1 MTALVGRRVAC
12 VQEREEQSVCSAR
25 VAQPLGLTSAPRRLC
40 RGGGLLGCTLF
51 RVLAAVSLVE
61 KIKC

>member
-1 MTALVGRRVAC
+1 MGRRVAC

-40 RGGGLLGCTLF
+40 RGGGAPRLHALQGVGGSFLG
-51 RVLAAVSLVE
+51 R
-61 KIKC
+61 KN

>member
-40 RGGGLLGCTLF
+40 RGGGGAPRLHALQGVGGSFLG
-51 RVLAAVSLVE
+51 R
-61 KIKC
+61 KN

>member
-12 VQEREEQSVCSAR
+12 VQEREEQSACSAR
-25 VAQPLGLTSAPRRLC
+25 VAQPLGLTSAPRRLY
-40 RGGGLLGCTLF
+40 RGLLGCMLF